1 MADYIKKKKKQQPK
15 GVIPIPPWDPKK
27 KTPWIKIPTWE
38 KDKRPKP
45 EYIKKKEKKVE
56 YIKKKEKKVEYIK
69 KKEKK
74 VGYIKKKKKE
84 YPIIGSDY

>member
-27 KTPWIKIPTWE
+27 KTPWKKIQPYT

-45 EYIKKKEKKVE
+45 IPLT
-56 YIKKKEKKVEYIK
+56 
-69 KKEKK
+69 
-74 VGYIKKKKKE
+74 KKE
-84 YPIIGSDY
+84 YPTIGNDY